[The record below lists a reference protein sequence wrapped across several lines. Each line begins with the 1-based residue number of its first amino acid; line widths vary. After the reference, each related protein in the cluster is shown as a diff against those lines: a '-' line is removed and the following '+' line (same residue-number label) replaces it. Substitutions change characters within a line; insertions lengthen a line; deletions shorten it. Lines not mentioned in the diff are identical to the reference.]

1 MNWTRHKLISICEGI
16 IVGECIEHRADK
28 CLCKL
33 SPKYEGWK
41 HKELSLKLGYVKDT
55 QYWWFDEK
63 DVRPVNYLMDTE

>member
-1 MNWTRHKLISICEGI
+1 MNWTRHKLISICEGT

-41 HKELSLKLGYVKDT
+41 HK
-55 QYWWFDEK
+55 
-63 DVRPVNYLMDTE
+63 

>member
-1 MNWTRHKLISICEGI
+1 MNWVGCKLQLIYTGT
-16 IVGECIEHRADK
+16 IVGECIEHHAGD

-41 HKELSLKLGYVKDT
+41 HKELSLKLGYDKDT